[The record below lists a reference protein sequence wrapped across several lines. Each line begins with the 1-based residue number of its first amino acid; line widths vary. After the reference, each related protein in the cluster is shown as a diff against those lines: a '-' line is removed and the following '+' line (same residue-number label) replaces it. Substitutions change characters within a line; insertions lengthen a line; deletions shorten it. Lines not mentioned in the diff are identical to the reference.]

1 MGHRRHL
8 NRLEWWER
16 PAWRVLMSR
25 LSSDVSP
32 LRAAFTISLFSLVVA
47 TTAAIAMRIVDPEEY
62 PTFGTAAWWAL
73 QTVTTVGYGDV
84 APQTVSGRIVAS
96 LLMLSGISFI
106 SVMTAAITALF
117 IQAARGIQEDEDEED
132 VVERLD
138 ARLARI
144 EAALDRPDRGP

>member
-1 MGHRRHL
+1 
-8 NRLEWWER
+8 
-16 PAWRVLMSR
+16 
-25 LSSDVSP
+25 
-32 LRAAFTISLFSLVVA
+32 
-47 TTAAIAMRIVDPEEY
+47 
-62 PTFGTAAWWAL
+62 
-73 QTVTTVGYGDV
+73 V

-117 IQAARGIQEDEDEED
+117 IQAARGIQADDEEED

-144 EAALDRPDRGP
+144 EAALDRPDRAP